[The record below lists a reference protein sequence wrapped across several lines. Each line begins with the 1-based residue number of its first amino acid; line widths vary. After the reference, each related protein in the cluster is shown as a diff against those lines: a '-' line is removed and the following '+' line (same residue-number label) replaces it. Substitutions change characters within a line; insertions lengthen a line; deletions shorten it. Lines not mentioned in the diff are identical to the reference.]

1 MLPEAG
7 FNFVLGTIQTINASR
22 ESKLPMIIFWNL
34 ANEAIESVFGFGIST
49 WSRIMT
55 VINMT

>member
-34 ANEAIESVFGFGIST
+34 ANEASNLYLDLEYQPGVES
-49 WSRIMT
+49 
-55 VINMT
+55 